1 MPRSNSGQ
9 KVILWAFCCRSSNFA
24 ALVRPLRARAR
35 AGDRP
40 GHTILAE
47 YLCPTEP
54 GSAETAPVLRGFPR
68 KTITRQN
75 SNYRRPPGRF
85 VSPGRFCHN
94 QCPGQAG
101 AHHWVAREHSYE
113 RGRDK
118 ARQFLRGLPRKTI
131 TRLSAYQN
139 FTPGHWRSLHR
150 QLSVRAASHRYRR
163 QQLACGLRM
172 HRSL

>member
-1 MPRSNSGQ
+1 MPRSKFGQ
-9 KVILWAFCCRSSNFA
+9 KVIFWAFDRQSSNFA

-75 SNYRRPPGRF
+75 SNYRRPSGGFLFSSRF
-85 VSPGRFCHN
+85 SRN
-94 QCPGQAG
+94 QCSGQAG
-101 AHHWVAREHSYE
+101 AH
-113 RGRDK
+113 
-118 ARQFLRGLPRKTI
+118 T
-131 TRLSAYQN
+131 
-139 FTPGHWRSLHR
+139 
-150 QLSVRAASHRYRR
+150 
-163 QQLACGLRM
+163 
-172 HRSL
+172 